1 MYHDLIYNRHMFYR
15 DKKYDY
21 QRFCERIATSKSRCN
36 PPPPIEYHFL
46 RSRQKKH
53 QMEKEKQE
61 DIDYNKILLIKKY
74 KSMYKK
80 HNKYH
85 PSNLHFLSLPPSL
98 KFSSFTQKYY
108 EFVKQNT
115 YLGNKI
121 KEIQK
126 SPGNYNKEKN
136 LKEYKRSKTIGDKL
150 VESSKYKNLLLNL
163 ISPFTY
169 EKRLNK
175 LIENSKNKKM
185 KKIMKPNFYNT
196 EKGFFQKKME
206 TINTTKHISNNIT
219 NITDNSN
226 FKKRIVIE
234 RENMGSNTKDDTI

>member
-1 MYHDLIYNRHMFYR
+1 
-15 DKKYDY
+15 
-21 QRFCERIATSKSRCN
+21 
-36 PPPPIEYHFL
+36 
-46 RSRQKKH
+46 
-53 QMEKEKQE
+53 MEKEKQE

-175 LIENSKNKKM
+175 LIENSKNKKTENNDDIEPINKNIFINRRKVRKSY
-185 KKIMKPNFYNT
+185 KKYQNNETEYNKNTVMGEEKNNELNKKEEKNETKPYRSVKSIKIETDYKIEKKGEGLQESSSQVNRVCFGRRFYKKKKEDLKHETN
-196 EKGFFQKKME
+196 EK
-206 TINTTKHISNNIT
+206 
-219 NITDNSN
+219 
-226 FKKRIVIE
+226 
-234 RENMGSNTKDDTI
+234 